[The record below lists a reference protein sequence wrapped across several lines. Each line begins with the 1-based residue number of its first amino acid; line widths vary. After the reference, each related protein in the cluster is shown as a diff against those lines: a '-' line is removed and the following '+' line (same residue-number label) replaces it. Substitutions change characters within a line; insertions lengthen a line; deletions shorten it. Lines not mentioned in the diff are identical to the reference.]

1 MYTILH
7 FKLTSP
13 THTPQIALV
22 HSPWLRF
29 YILNYH
35 PLKHLE
41 LHTSMHHVNDSTLET
56 IIPPHIHTPYNTH
69 VHSPCL
75 RFYIL
80 NYHPLTHLKLH
91 TFIPHVYDSTS

>member
-13 THTPQIALV
+13 THTPQIAHV

-41 LHTSMHHVNDSTLET
+41 LHTSMHHVNDSTLEKT
-56 IIPPHIHTPYNTH
+56 ITPLPPHTHT
-69 VHSPCL
+69 
-75 RFYIL
+75 L
-80 NYHPLTHLKLH
+80 NYTRSFPIFTILHLELSPPQ
-91 TFIPHVYDSTS
+91 TP